1 MLARKSPVSCELF
14 PWSSCYRQD
23 PMQSLSRL
31 FNHMEWADKR
41 TLEALRSLREPPS
54 QAIDLLAHMLAAEHV
69 WLRRIQHRTP
79 AYDIWPK
86 LSIEECERLSRANH
100 RYFKELLGDT
110 DIGIGDT
117 VTYSNSSGRTFD
129 TELRDI
135 LLHITHH
142 GMYHRGQ
149 VALLVRAAG
158 GSPLATDF
166 IAFVREAPAMT
177 AG

>member
-1 MLARKSPVSCELF
+1 
-14 PWSSCYRQD
+14 
-23 PMQSLSRL
+23 MQSLSRL

-69 WLRRIQHRTP
+69 WLRRIQQRTP

-100 RYFKELLGDT
+100 SDFKELLGDR
-110 DIGIGDT
+110 DDVALGDT

-158 GSPLATDF
+158 GTPTATDF
-166 IAFVREAPAMT
+166 IAFVRDKQTVT

>member
-1 MLARKSPVSCELF
+1 
-14 PWSSCYRQD
+14 
-23 PMQSLSRL
+23 
-31 FNHMEWADKR
+31 MEWADKR

-69 WLRRIQHRTP
+69 WLRRIQQRTP

-100 RYFKELLGDT
+100 RDFKELLGDR
-110 DIGIGDT
+110 DDVALGDT

-158 GSPLATDF
+158 GTPTATDF
-166 IAFVREAPAMT
+166 IAFVRDKQTVT